1 MIVKGRELVRFVST
15 LSQFLLLFLPSLL
28 PLPSS
33 PPIFF
38 FLLIFYIYIYIFLLL
53 LLFFFL
59 FYVPFF
65 HRCWPSRARAICA
78 SDDLFAVIKETK
90 PTNDSDRLAIL
101 LNGVCLAS
109 HCHDDGELAGILWT
123 HQARVHEAE

>member
-1 MIVKGRELVRFVST
+1 MYIYVS
-15 LSQFLLLFLPSLL
+15 LPSPTPTSLL
-28 PLPSS
+28 VLCTVLSS
-33 PPIFF
+33 V
-38 FLLIFYIYIYIFLLL
+38 LA
-53 LLFFFL
+53 
-59 FYVPFF
+59 
-65 HRCWPSRARAICA
+65 RARAPSAPVTIY
-78 SDDLFAVIKETK
+78 SQSSKRPK

>member
-1 MIVKGRELVRFVST
+1 M
-15 LSQFLLLFLPSLL
+15 
-28 PLPSS
+28 
-33 PPIFF
+33 
-38 FLLIFYIYIYIFLLL
+38 YIYIRISSFSYSYFSSCFMYRSFIG
-53 LLFFFL
+53 
-59 FYVPFF
+59 VGP
-65 HRCWPSRARAICA
+65 RARAICA

>member
-1 MIVKGRELVRFVST
+1 MLARA
-15 LSQFLLLFLPSLL
+15 
-28 PLPSS
+28 
-33 PPIFF
+33 
-38 FLLIFYIYIYIFLLL
+38 
-53 LLFFFL
+53 
-59 FYVPFF
+59 
-65 HRCWPSRARAICA
+65 RARAICA

-123 HQARVHEAE
+123 RQARVHEAE